1 MGYIDSKN
9 CPTIGDSLRG
19 DQCTENFAGLGSN
32 VYIGR
37 ASDLTGKLSLQL
49 TDSAAY
55 PCVYGAPTFKAGK
68 GLVKLECK
76 NEGQKYEFESNGQG
90 KGYKLTGTF
99 IIDRLNKEVSSI
111 LRGLNN
117 FRDLFVI
124 FYDNDKGWLVLYD
137 PEYPIQAE
145 SGGISGGSGD
155 TADSDREVSCAFVL
169 NKSLYPFLYI
179 DTPEGKTWD
188 DLLVSA
194 QEAPE
199 EEDENKPNG

>member
-1 MGYIDSKN
+1 MAYIDKNN
-9 CPTIGDSLRG
+9 CPTLGDSLRG
-19 DQCTENFAGLGSN
+19 SQCTENFAGLGSN
-32 VYIGR
+32 VYVGR
-37 ASDLTGKLSLQL
+37 QSDLTGKLSLDL
-49 TDSAAY
+49 SGDY
-55 PCVYGAPTFKAGK
+55 PCVYEAPAFKAGK

-76 NEGQKYEFESNGQG
+76 NEGQKYEFESNGIG

-99 IIDRLNKEVSSI
+99 VIDRINKEVSSI

-137 PEYPIQAE
+137 PEYPVQAE

-155 TADSDREVSCAFVL
+155 TADSDREVTCAFVL

-179 DTPEGKTWD
+179 KTPEDKTWD
-188 DLLVSA
+188 DLLASA
-194 QEAPE
+194 QTDPQQ
-199 EEDENKPNG
+199 